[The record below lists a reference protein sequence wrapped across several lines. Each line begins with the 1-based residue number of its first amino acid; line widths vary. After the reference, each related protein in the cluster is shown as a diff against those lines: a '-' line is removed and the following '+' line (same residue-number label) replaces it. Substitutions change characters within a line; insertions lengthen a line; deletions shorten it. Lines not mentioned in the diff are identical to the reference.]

1 MFTDSTEKAAVD
13 KWRETY
19 YEKNLP
25 STGDD
30 LCQII
35 LQIHNNKYPERIVL
49 EVSASTLM
57 SIKQQYKVS
66 SKRPVPRK
74 RSTMAVDDS
83 IIADFQSLL
92 NEVFVT
98 YRDRNLIINSDLT
111 RIPHDITNCWNSLR
125 TETVGQ
131 LKGLTASN
139 KGLRRTK
146 SAVVHNSW

>member
-1 MFTDSTEKAAVD
+1 MRRTIPYPTFRDWYTEYQQSANKENWSPKSKKRLRHRVFTDSTEKAAVD

-57 SIKQQYKVS
+57 RIKQQYKVS

-83 IIADFQSLL
+83 
-92 NEVFVT
+92 
-98 YRDRNLIINSDLT
+98 
-111 RIPHDITNCWNSLR
+111 
-125 TETVGQ
+125 
-131 LKGLTASN
+131 
-139 KGLRRTK
+139 
-146 SAVVHNSW
+146 AVVH

>member
-1 MFTDSTEKAAVD
+1 MNRVQPTMQQLQQSKSEKRLRHRVFTDSTEKAAVD

-30 LCQII
+30 LSQII

-57 SIKQQYKVS
+57 RIKQQKVS

-74 RSTMAVDDS
+74 RGTMAVDD
-83 IIADFQSLL
+83 L
-92 NEVFVT
+92 
-98 YRDRNLIINSDLT
+98 
-111 RIPHDITNCWNSLR
+111 
-125 TETVGQ
+125 
-131 LKGLTASN
+131 
-139 KGLRRTK
+139 
-146 SAVVHNSW
+146 AVVH

>member
-1 MFTDSTEKAAVD
+1 MTQERLINVINQVIINHTDGIPGD

-35 LQIHNNKYPERIVL
+35 LQIHNNKYPERIAL

-57 SIKQQYKVS
+57 RIKQQKVS

-74 RSTMAVDDS
+74 RGTMAVDD
-83 IIADFQSLL
+83 L
-92 NEVFVT
+92 
-98 YRDRNLIINSDLT
+98 
-111 RIPHDITNCWNSLR
+111 
-125 TETVGQ
+125 
-131 LKGLTASN
+131 
-139 KGLRRTK
+139 
-146 SAVVHNSW
+146 AVVH